1 MVRTIRGLG
10 LGFGCLQVL
19 NPFQGNVAGLKFIT
33 WDVYY
38 VIRNTIELAKEEL
51 EEKNFENLV
60 WFYREELE
68 DVSNGNRASK
78 VFPKGLRRRLLD
90 MGVLVYRKGRHNMKY
105 LLSRAAM
112 EMLNRMTVSTMTG
125 Y

>member
-1 MVRTIRGLG
+1 M
-10 LGFGCLQVL
+10 

-38 VIRNTIELAKEEL
+38 VFRNTIELAKEEI
-51 EEKNFENLV
+51 EKKNFENLV

-105 LLSRAAM
+105 LISRAAL
-112 EMLNRMTVSTMTG
+112 EMLNRMTVSPMTG